1 MVARADR
8 SGGPLLT
15 LEEFERL
22 PEEDAFRQELSR
34 GQLVREPRPGARH
47 GWLAARLFRA
57 IDGHVRER
65 ELGAA
70 VIETGFLLPLH
81 PATVRGPDVAFISK
95 ERLPPGEVP
104 TGFWPLAPDVAVEVL
119 SPSNTAAQMQE
130 KVLEYLEAG
139 SRLVWVVDPRSRTVT
154 VWRPP
159 ARGRVL
165 REEEV
170 LDGVDVVRGLR
181 LEVADIFDR

>member
-8 SGGPLLT
+8 SGGTLLT

-22 PEEDAFRQELSR
+22 PEEDAFRLELSR
-34 GQLVREPRPGARH
+34 GQLVREPRPGAEH
-47 GWLAARLFRA
+47 GWLATRLFRA
-57 IDGHVRER
+57 IDGHVRKR

-70 VIETGFLLPLH
+70 VIETGFLLPLR

-95 ERLPPGEVP
+95 ERLPPGDVP
-104 TGFWPLAPDVAVEVL
+104 TGFWPLAPDLAVEVL
-119 SPSNTAAQMQE
+119 SPSNTAAEMQQ

-159 ARGRVL
+159 SRGSVL

-170 LDGVDVVRGLR
+170 LDGGDVLPGFRV
-181 LEVADIFDR
+181 EVAEIFGR